1 MLTSVSDNLRLAT
14 DDATARYITKAVQL
28 RLDQHAGRLFVEEHE
43 AALDLLD
50 LEDDAEGL

>member
-1 MLTSVSDNLRLAT
+1 MLTNVSDSIRLAT
-14 DDATARYITKAVQL
+14 DYTIDPCISEAVQL
-28 RLDQHAGRLFVEEHE
+28 RLGEHAGRLFVKEHE